1 MISSSDDK
9 INYRKY
15 RLIILIGDS
24 YMLGQ
29 ANERELIS
37 LNGTYYDL
45 LVISIQFI
53 RSFLRI
59 NN

>member
-9 INYRKY
+9 ISYRKY
-15 RLIILIGDS
+15 RVIILIGDS

-29 ANERELIS
+29 VNERELIS

-59 NN
+59 KN